1 MDMLTVDL
9 RGQPDARVGDPVILW
24 GEGLPVEEIAECA
37 GTIAYELL
45 CGVTQR
51 VEFLEIDH

>member
-1 MDMLTVDL
+1 MDMIAIDLT
-9 RGQPDARVGDPVILW
+9 RASDARVGDEVVLW
-24 GEGLPVEEIAECA
+24 GPGAPIEPLAEAA

-51 VEFLEIDH
+51 VSMRVT